1 MYTANIQKQQRKFLP
16 KDFTVTDWNSLEPF
30 FKDLLDRT
38 IDTKKELEQ
47 WLKDQSEL
55 EAIVSEDTCWRQIKM
70 TCDTENKSL
79 EDAFTFFVLEI
90 QPKIQPMADA
100 LNKKLL
106 THPLLNELDADKYF
120 TYLRSVKKSIELFRE
135 KNNFKKSF
143 PINDLFET
151 EIRIGY
157 CLLIDF
163 KFLMIDRS
171 LSTQSDLIFV
181 KNEIDIRGLFIN
193 LG

>member
-16 KDFTVTDWNSLEPF
+16 KDFTVRDWNSLEPF

-55 EAIVSEDTCWRQIKM
+55 EAIVSEDACWRQIKM
-70 TCDTENKSL
+70 TCDTENKTL

-90 QPKIQPMADA
+90 QPKIQPLADA

-106 THPLLNELDADKYF
+106 PHPLLNELDADKYF

-135 KNNFKKSF
+135 
-143 PINDLFET
+143 
-151 EIRIGY
+151 
-157 CLLIDF
+157 
-163 KFLMIDRS
+163 
-171 LSTQSDLIFV
+171 
-181 KNEIDIRGLFIN
+181 
-193 LG
+193 